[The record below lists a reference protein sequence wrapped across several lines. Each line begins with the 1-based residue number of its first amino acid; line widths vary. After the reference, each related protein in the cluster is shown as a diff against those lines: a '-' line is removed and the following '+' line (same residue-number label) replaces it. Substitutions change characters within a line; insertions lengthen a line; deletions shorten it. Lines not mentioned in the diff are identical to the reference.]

1 MEESTQSTGGGILR
15 RNSWSF
21 LLKEFQNESLERILN
36 KSPEGIIRVIPR
48 LNSWRNSQKDFLQQS
63 SYKISL
69 VAGISEKQFL
79 KKAPVCIPEVIDKCN
94 SLNSI
99 FFNSPEE
106 YFGKSPAG
114 IPGESLDGIPG
125 IKCRRISWISKTYSW
140 RSPQKMFWMNQH
152 QEFLE

>member
-99 FFNSPEE
+99 FLIPL
-106 YFGKSPAG
+106 KSILG
-114 IPGESLDGIPG
+114 NLQREFQENLL
-125 IKCRRISWISKTYSW
+125 
-140 RSPQKMFWMNQH
+140 M
-152 QEFLE
+152 EFLE